1 MPRRKRHI
9 LLMPKGPDYMGQF
22 VSDSSPIAVF
32 YKPHAP
38 IADDNILASKMPMMP
53 LDVDAVVRGIE
64 RGGDRIGLV
73 IADGPQV
80 SNKTYASCIARTALL
95 LGAVPE
101 GMDVLVSMTG
111 VAASLATDVIEDPKT
126 TILYSDRPQ
135 DENREGSKKLTF
147 VKDAKSVTG
156 VVMAEGTA
164 ASAVADRSA
173 YLSIATSV
181 VSCCF
186 AGRGA
191 GAGVDWR
198 SSVLRIS
205 EKANGL
211 AKMVGVASC
220 GMVEMPKRLP
230 CVILESWRKNL
241 LDEYLV
247 QSEFAPGEV
256 KGRFRD
262 VFSCLLLKGG
272 DDELYRT
279 AHNMAVIADL
289 WKKVPTTFDED
300 LSLSDVNPDSDKVLE
315 RLSSVGEQIGISSFI
330 EAYVAG
336 VPLDDIF
343 A

>member
-38 IADDNILASKMPMMP
+38 IADDNVLASKMPMMP

-230 CVILESWRKNL
+230 RVILESWRKNL
-241 LDEYLV
+241 LDEYLIRCTLHRSLKLLFRRN
-247 QSEFAPGEV
+247 QHAELRKTSRSGES
-256 KGRFRD
+256 GRNNGLHRFRRR
-262 VFSCLLLKGG
+262 SAG
-272 DDELYRT
+272 RT
-279 AHNMAVIADL
+279 MRR
-289 WKKVPTTFDED
+289 
-300 LSLSDVNPDSDKVLE
+300 S
-315 RLSSVGEQIGISSFI
+315 RLSGTRAAWGP
-330 EAYVAG
+330 AG
-336 VPLDDIF
+336 R
-343 A
+343 